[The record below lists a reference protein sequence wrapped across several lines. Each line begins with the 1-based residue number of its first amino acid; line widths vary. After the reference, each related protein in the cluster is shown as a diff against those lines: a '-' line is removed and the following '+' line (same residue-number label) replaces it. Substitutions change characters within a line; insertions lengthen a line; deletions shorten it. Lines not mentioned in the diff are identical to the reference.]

1 MNVVLELS
9 QFNIN
14 DVYFQ
19 EPVKNTIMDNSN
31 FIRVIYSNSIFM
43 LNGIFIRFNLNVLTI
58 EKSFNKYKCMFDK
71 QYNNAEILVI
81 STIERELLSKMN
93 IIGKTPIYRI
103 SEQLVNGHVKIFIDN
118 NNTTNNKRT
127 SNEFIMK
134 ISGIW
139 ENEFEYGLT
148 YKFTEEKMIS
158 I

>member
-1 MNVVLELS
+1 MNVVLELD

-43 LNGIFIRFNLNVLTI
+43 LNGIFIRFNLNVLAI

-118 NNTTNNKRT
+118 NNTSNKRT

-148 YKFTEEKMIS
+148 YKFTEEK
-158 I
+158 

>member
-1 MNVVLELS
+1 
-9 QFNIN
+9 
-14 DVYFQ
+14 
-19 EPVKNTIMDNSN
+19 
-31 FIRVIYSNSIFM
+31 
-43 LNGIFIRFNLNVLTI
+43 
-58 EKSFNKYKCMFDK
+58 MFDK

-118 NNTTNNKRT
+118 NNTSNKRT

-148 YKFTEEKMIS
+148 YKFTEEK
-158 I
+158 